1 MAAIYTLDSETI
13 TEGLQGCSQ
22 SDEALH
28 AARRIAAD
36 RGETVVLDDEDGLW
50 LVAPDG
56 SCSPSE
62 AVR

>member
-28 AARRIAAD
+28 AARRITAD
-36 RGETVVLDDEDGLW
+36 RGETVVLDDADGIW

-56 SCSPSE
+56 SYSPFE
-62 AVR
+62 GAR